1 MCTPD
6 AWFSIKEVDIGLA
19 ADVGASFAAPCVCSR
34 ARCSPQGTLQRIQ
47 HVVGSS
53 SLVRDLA
60 FTARRMESAEAL
72 QSGFVSRIY
81 ANKELLVQKALD
93 MAKEIAS
100 KSPVAIYGTKHQLN
114 YVRLFRAPRRWG

>member
-1 MCTPD
+1 M
-6 AWFSIKEVDIGLA
+6 
-19 ADVGASFAAPCVCSR
+19 
-34 ARCSPQGTLQRIQ
+34 
-47 HVVGSS
+47 
-53 SLVRDLA
+53 RDLA